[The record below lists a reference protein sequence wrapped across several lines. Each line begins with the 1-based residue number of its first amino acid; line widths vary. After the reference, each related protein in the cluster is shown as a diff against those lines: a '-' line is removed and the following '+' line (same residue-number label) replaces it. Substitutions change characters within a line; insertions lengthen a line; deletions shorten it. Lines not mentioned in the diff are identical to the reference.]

1 MDREA
6 RIKLLEK
13 AREAKKAKAEAR
25 RQQMTEAEPK
35 AEPPTPQVN
44 DDMGNAKK
52 ELEKAKKTP
61 KAKANKVVTPVK
73 TLEINDME
81 DLRKAEEEF
90 EVKKEVLRVVAP
102 KKKRVVKRIIEVEET
117 SSEEEVIEEVVKVPK
132 TKTKEIKVNR
142 TEAKAKIADNNKA
155 RLMAELFN

>member
-1 MDREA
+1 MDKEA

-25 RQQMTEAEPK
+25 RKEMEATTEQAV
-35 AEPPTPQVN
+35 PQVN
-44 DDMGNAKK
+44 DKMGNAKTQLEQAVK
-52 ELEKAKKTP
+52 EEKKKP
-61 KAKANKVVTPVK
+61 KQKIEKK

-102 KKKRVVKRIIEVEET
+102 KKKRVVKRVIEVEET
-117 SSEEEVIEEVVKVPK
+117 SSEEEIIEEVVKVPK
-132 TKTKEIKVNR
+132 TKTKEIKINR
-142 TEAKAKIADNNKA
+142 EEMKAKIEDKNKQ

>member
-61 KAKANKVVTPVK
+61 KAKAK

-132 TKTKEIKVNR
+132 TKTKEVKVNR

>member
-1 MDREA
+1 MDKEA

-25 RQQMTEAEPK
+25 RKEMETTT
-35 AEPPTPQVN
+35 EPPVPQVN
-44 DDMGNAKK
+44 DKMGNAKTQLEQAVK
-52 ELEKAKKTP
+52 EEKKKP
-61 KAKANKVVTPVK
+61 KQKIEKK
-73 TLEINDME
+73 TLEINNME

-102 KKKRVVKRIIEVEET
+102 KKKRVVKRVIEVEET
-117 SSEEEVIEEVVKVPK
+117 SSEEEIIEEVVKVPK
-132 TKTKEIKVNR
+132 TKTKEIKINR
-142 TEAKAKIADNNKA
+142 EEMKAKIEDKNKQ